1 MTMMTK
7 LLATLLMAAATSPA
21 LAAEAALTVQF
32 DPVEIAGGQ
41 IMLSLFDSEAAY
53 DKGEPVRAAAVPVVN
68 GKASVIFNGLAP
80 GRYAV
85 KAFHDIDGN
94 GDMATNP
101 FGMPIEPF
109 AFSNNARAE
118 GGPAR
123 WSAASF
129 DVGAGSAVV
138 TIAIK

>member
-7 LLATLLMAAATSPA
+7 LLVASLLGAAGSATP
-21 LAAEAALTVQF
+21 AAEATLTVQF
-32 DPVEIAGGQ
+32 VPIEIDRGQ

-53 DKGEPVRAAAVPVVN
+53 DSGKPVRAAAVPVVN
-68 GKASVIFNGLAP
+68 GKASAIFNGLAP

-94 GDMATNP
+94 GEMATNP
-101 FGMPIEPF
+101 FGRPIEPF

-123 WSAASF
+123 WAAASF
-129 DVGAGSAVV
+129 DVGAGSAQA